1 MANYEEVRVKITN
14 TQLNK
19 LKSTAKK
26 KKKKKIGTTLSMTKK
41 NFQYE
46 EVTHELLLITR
57 KPLMNIP
64 VLLAKNVLSF
74 KEKYFGKEW

>member
-19 LKSTAKK
+19 LKSTA

>member
-1 MANYEEVRVKITN
+1 MANYEVVRVKITS

-19 LKSTAKK
+19 LKSTAKSE
-26 KKKKKIGTTLSMTKK
+26 IGTTLSMTKK

-46 EVTHELLLITR
+46 EVTHELLLITG

-64 VLLAKNVLSF
+64 VLLVKNVLSF

>member
-26 KKKKKIGTTLSMTKK
+26 KKTGTTLSMTKK

>member
-1 MANYEEVRVKITN
+1 MANYEVVRVKITS

-19 LKSTAKK
+19 LKSTAKNE
-26 KKKKKIGTTLSMTKK
+26 IGTTLSMTKK

-46 EVTHELLLITR
+46 EVTHELLLITG

-64 VLLAKNVLSF
+64 VLLVKNVLSF

>member
-1 MANYEEVRVKITN
+1 MANYEVVRVKITS

-19 LKSTAKK
+19 LKSTAKNE
-26 KKKKKIGTTLSMTKK
+26 IGTTLSMTKK

>member
-1 MANYEEVRVKITN
+1 
-14 TQLNK
+14 
-19 LKSTAKK
+19 
-26 KKKKKIGTTLSMTKK
+26 MTKK
-41 NFQYE
+41 NLQYE

>member
-1 MANYEEVRVKITN
+1 MANYEVVRVIITS

-19 LKSTAKK
+19 LKSTAKN
-26 KKKKKIGTTLSMTKK
+26 KIGTTLSMTKK

-74 KEKYFGKEW
+74 KEKYFGKE

>member
-26 KKKKKIGTTLSMTKK
+26 KKNGTTLSMTKK
-41 NFQYE
+41 NLQYE

-74 KEKYFGKEW
+74 KEKHFGKEW

>member
-26 KKKKKIGTTLSMTKK
+26 KKKKIGTTLSMTKK

-46 EVTHELLLITR
+46 QVTHELLLITR
-57 KPLMNIP
+57 KPLMNTP
-64 VLLAKNVLSF
+64 VLLDKNVLLF

>member
-1 MANYEEVRVKITN
+1 MANYEVVRVKITS

-19 LKSTAKK
+19 LKSTAKN
-26 KKKKKIGTTLSMTKK
+26 KIGTTLSMTKK

-46 EVTHELLLITR
+46 EVTHELLLITG

>member
-1 MANYEEVRVKITN
+1 MANYEVVRVKITS

-19 LKSTAKK
+19 LKSTAKNE
-26 KKKKKIGTTLSMTKK
+26 IGTTLSMTKK

-46 EVTHELLLITR
+46 EVTHELLLITG

-64 VLLAKNVLSF
+64 VLLVKNVLSF
-74 KEKYFGKEW
+74 KEKYFGKE

>member
-26 KKKKKIGTTLSMTKK
+26 KKKKKKK
-41 NFQYE
+41 KKWN
-46 EVTHELLLITR
+46 
-57 KPLMNIP
+57 NI
-64 VLLAKNVLSF
+64 KYD
-74 KEKYFGKEW
+74 KEKPSI